1 MILGI
6 CNKYTFSVC
15 VNDVYQVA
23 FRRIWWYRKTH
34 KQFYILRVL
43 VRCRPFP
50 KACSTFRRFRWQL
63 VVWKWF
69 GMFFRSFLRTLLLE
83 RDWIVWRKC
92 NGTFLHFC
100 EYLTE
105 KRLILEF
112 TITFPEITIRESHSH
127 SKMGSFWRVLT
138 VSSFSTQHNPVSGS
152 STQPLKST
160 PPTGGASPSSCLPW
174 RPLRRRPPRLPP
186 CLRPWRPLARMR
198 SPAAKEPKMAN
209 KRQIYNSSNGKG

>member
-112 TITFPEITIRESHSH
+112 TITFSEITKEKKVTHIPKWDLFGGFWRFLPFRHNTIQFRDRQHSH
-127 SKMGSFWRVLT
+127 WNQLHLRVVLHHRL
-138 VSSFSTQHNPVSGS
+138 VFLDGLWDDGLHV
-152 STQPLKST
+152 
-160 PPTGGASPSSCLPW
+160 CLHVCG
-174 RPLRRRPPRLPP
+174 L
-186 CLRPWRPLARMR
+186 
-198 SPAAKEPKMAN
+198 
-209 KRQIYNSSNGKG
+209 GDH